1 MVKAGIKAGVL
12 AGCLLLV
19 SGMAWAAEP
28 PTVAQMLKFHPRQDG
43 VNCKTPTAL
52 EEAGCKVEPVK
63 TGDKT
68 IGWMLRDSSGQ
79 ILRRFIDTD
88 SHNRIDV
95 WSYYA
100 NGVEVYR
107 EMDTDHNGKPDQ
119 YRWLNAGGMKW
130 GIDENEDGKID
141 AWKMISAEEV
151 SQEVVGALL
160 KQDFAR
166 FRALMISD
174 ADMKALDLPA
184 ETVERIRG
192 LRKNA
197 AGKFQ
202 DTAAK
207 LANFSADK
215 THWLHLETAAPNC
228 APVEGARRDVILYK
242 GGTILCET
250 AGKND
255 WIQTGEMIQV
265 GSAWRVIDAPVPG
278 LADVGADEGKPVTD
292 AETKKLLDQLGELD
306 GRAPKGSESPGPNAD
321 VARYNLARADVL
333 EKIVARLKADE
344 RDPWIRQIADCLGAA
359 AQSSPLSD
367 KTGYERLVKL
377 EKTVA
382 EAAPHS
388 ALAAYVTYREMWTDY
403 TLKLQ
408 STNTNEVKKVQ
419 EAWLLRL
426 TDFVETYP
434 KAEDSMDALLQL
446 GMVSE
451 FLDKEIE
458 AKKWYARLGHDF
470 ADKNAGAKGAGA
482 VRRLDLEGKVLKLAG
497 PTLSDSGTVYDID
510 QLRGKVVIVYY
521 WSSLNGGDSAA
532 EFAKLKQIIESYG
545 SKGLALLCINL
556 DNIAEEAKAFVQRQA
571 APGIHLYQTGGLES
585 KLATEY
591 GVMMLPQL
599 FLVGKDGK
607 VVNRAAQLGTLEDEV
622 KKLLK

>member
-1 MVKAGIKAGVL
+1 MEKAGIKVGVL

-19 SGMAWAAEP
+19 SGMASAAEP
-28 PTVAQMLKFHPRQDG
+28 PTVAQMLKFRPRQDG
-43 VNCKTPTAL
+43 VNCKTPNAQ
-52 EEAGCKVEPVK
+52 EEGGCKVEPVK
-63 TGDKT
+63 SGDKT
-68 IGWMLRDSSGQ
+68 IGWKLVDSNGQ
-79 ILRRFIDTD
+79 ILRRFVDTD
-88 SHNRIDV
+88 NHNRIDV
-95 WSYYA
+95 WSYYL
-100 NGVEVYR
+100 NGAEVYR

-141 AWKMISAEEV
+141 AWKAISAEEV
-151 SQEVVGALL
+151 SQEIVAALV

-184 ETVERIRG
+184 ETAERMRG

-197 AGKFQ
+197 AAKFQ

-207 LANFSADK
+207 LTNFSGDK

-228 APVEGARRDVILYK
+228 VPVDGRRDVVLYK

-265 GSAWRVIDAPVPG
+265 GQAWRVIDAPVPG
-278 LADVGADEGKPVTD
+278 LADIGADEGKPVTD

-306 GRAPKGSESPGPNAD
+306 ARAPKGSDAPGPNAD
-321 VARYNLARADVL
+321 VEKYNLARADL
-333 EKIVARLKADE
+333 MEKVVSRLKADE
-344 RDPWIRQIADCLGAA
+344 REPWIRQIADCLGAA
-359 AQSSPLSD
+359 AQSSPASD
-367 KTGYERLVKL
+367 KTAYQRLVKL
-377 EKTVA
+377 EKSAA
-382 EAAPHS
+382 EGASGS

-408 STNTNEVKKVQ
+408 STSTGEVKKVQ
-419 EAWLLRL
+419 EAWLDRL
-426 TDFVETYP
+426 TQFVQDYP
-434 KAEDSMDALLQL
+434 KAEDTIDALLQL

-458 AKKWYARLGHDF
+458 AKKWYARLAHDF

-482 VRRLDLEGKVLKLAG
+482 VRRLDLEGKVLKLAA
-497 PTLSDSGTVYDID
+497 PTLSESGTVYDVD
-510 QLRGKVVIVYY
+510 QLRGKVAIVYY

-532 EFAKLKQIIESYG
+532 EFAKLKQLLDTYG

-556 DNIAEEAKAFVQRQA
+556 DNTAEDAKAFVQRQA

-585 KLATEY
+585 KVATEY